1 MEKINII
8 GGGLAGSE
16 AALYLAERGYKIN
29 LYEMRP
35 KKQTGAHTTGDF
47 AEFVC
52 SNSLGSIAATSA
64 SGLLKKEIEILGSNL
79 ITLAKKHAVPSGNSL
94 SIDRFGFSNA
104 VSKLI
109 KNHKNINIINDEVE
123 KIPEGLTLVA
133 TGPLTSS
140 ALCDDIKEKFGEE
153 HFSFFDAIAPIVK
166 KDTINFNKAFYAA
179 RWDKG
184 EADFI
189 NCPFTREEY
198 LNFYEILNN
207 AEKIELKE
215 FEKEVL
221 DKAQNPAA
229 TKNKAKFFEGCMPIE
244 QIASRGVDTLRFGPM
259 KPVGLFDRRLFK
271 EGDEARFKKQ
281 QFYAVVQLRQDDKEA
296 ELYNLVG
303 FQTNLKWGE
312 QKKLI
317 QAIPGLENAE
327 ITRYGVMHAN
337 TFINSPKILNKGLQ
351 TISNPDLFFAGQITG
366 VEGYAESIA
375 TGLLAGINIARYI
388 EQKPLIELESVS
400 MLGAL
405 VDYITFKEHKNFQ
418 PINSNWGIIKE
429 MEMPRHVRKNKEEK
443 NTLYANRAIEYVNN
457 LKNML

>member
-16 AALYLAERGYKIN
+16 AAIYLAEKGYEIN

-52 SNSLGSIAATSA
+52 SNSLGSIAKTSA
-64 SGLLKKEIEILGSNL
+64 SGLLKKEIEILGSTL
-79 ITLAKKHAVPSGNSL
+79 IKKAYEHSVPSGNSL
-94 SIDRFGFSNA
+94 SIDRFGFSGAISNI
-104 VSKLI
+104 I
-109 KNHKNINIINDEVE
+109 KNHKNINIINEE
-123 KIPEGLTLVA
+123 LTEIPSSGITLVA
-133 TGPLTSS
+133 SGPLTSKGLS
-140 ALCDDIKEKFGEE
+140 AHLQAAFGEE

-166 KDTINFNKAFYAA
+166 KESINFDKAFFGA

-184 EADFI
+184 DADFI
-189 NCPFTREEY
+189 NCPLSREEY
-198 LNFYEILNN
+198 ENFYKILSE

-215 FEKEVL
+215 FEKE
-221 DKAQNPAA
+221 AMS
-229 TKNKAKFFEGCMPIE
+229 KAKFFEGCMPIE
-244 QIASRGVDTLRFGPM
+244 QMAKRGVDTLRFGPM
-259 KPVGLFDRRLFK
+259 KPVGLFDRRQFK
-271 EGDEARFKKQ
+271 GPEDEAKYRKQ

-312 QKKLI
+312 QKRLI

-337 TFINSPKILNKGLQ
+337 TFINSPKILNKHLQ
-351 TISNPDLFFAGQITG
+351 TVSNPNLFFAGQITG
-366 VEGYAESIA
+366 VEGYTESIA
-375 TGLLAGINIARYI
+375 TGLFAAINISRYL
-388 EQKPLIELESVS
+388 ENKPLIQLEPVS

-405 VDYITFKEHKNFQ
+405 IDYITFKEHKNFQ
-418 PINSNWGIIKE
+418 PQNSNWGIIKE
-429 MEMPRHVRKNKEEK
+429 MEMPRQLRKNKEEK
-443 NTLYANRAIEYVNN
+443 NTLYSNRAIEYIQN
-457 LKNML
+457 LKNVL